1 MPLQQSRAKLGETT
15 SMTRQVEDKKAELA
29 SRIHLG
35 VLPAMAT
42 PLNADG
48 ETINESGVESLVNFL
63 IELGVKGL
71 FIGGTTGE
79 GILLDLEARMRLH
92 ERAFDV
98 IDGRV
103 PALIH
108 IGANTSSRSIQLAGH
123 AQDIGADSIVAVTPY
138 FYPIHDDALLQFYQS
153 LAEAAPEIPLF
164 AYDIP
169 HLAQNSI
176 SPKLLP
182 RLVESIP
189 SFAGLKTS
197 RADAQLIRSL
207 VDAVS
212 GRAIVLAGNE
222 RIALGSLALGADGLI
237 SGLSTAVPEPFVSMV
252 ASFAAGDYDGARTD
266 QKRINRIL
274 DLMPGGARIGAI
286 KAILTERGIPAGPAI
301 PPRPMP
307 DDNWLGWSLIK
318 REITSKQWLMLNS
331 NQIRT

>member
-1 MPLQQSRAKLGETT
+1 MIS
-15 SMTRQVEDKKAELA
+15 QVENKIAEIA
-29 SRIHLG
+29 SRIHFG

-63 IELGVKGL
+63 IESGVKGL

-92 ERAFDV
+92 ESAFDV

-108 IGANTSSRSIQLAGH
+108 IGANTLSRSIRLVVH
-123 AQDIGADSIVAVTPY
+123 AQDIGVDAIVAVTPY
-138 FYPIHDDALLQFYQS
+138 FYPIHEDALLQFYQS

-182 RLVESIP
+182 RLMESIP

-207 VDAVS
+207 VDAAS

-222 RIALGSLALGADGLI
+222 RIALGSLALGVDGLI
-237 SGLSTAVPEPFVSMV
+237 SGLSTAIPEPFISMV
-252 ASFAAGDYDGARTD
+252 GCFAAGDYDGARTD

-286 KAILTERGIPAGPAI
+286 KTILAQRGIPAGPAI

-307 DDNWLGWSLIK
+307 DENWPGWSLIK
-318 REITSKQWLMLNS
+318 QEVASYQ
-331 NQIRT
+331 